1 MVSDNGTEL
10 PGVTVLLWS
19 SPPDWRPARRGP
31 LGGTERQSRRR
42 GAPAVPAHPGH
53 QFCSF
58 LLAPPCKS
66 PVRRGE
72 RNVCLIIPPVGRSDS
87 APATGLSEAVPPPP
101 VVLIGLAPHINVRQ
115 PGARIKT
122 ALLEAW
128 TSYARR
134 RGFDAAVARP
144 EYHTI
149 PVRTV
154 SKRCNPLLIS
164 NPVPSSV
171 CIGRRGRCRDYIG
184 VGSRCGL
191 WYRDGCPRL
200 RNGLQ
205 RLLVAEQHRAVFR
218 DDETRRSN
226 PNHEIRRTNRMLITF
241 NTVGVPFYHTGYR
254 ACGRTLCK

>member
-1 MVSDNGTEL
+1 LTLLAERGAPPTMVSDNGTEL
-10 PGVTVLLWS
+10 PGAAVLLWS
-19 SPPDWRPARRGP
+19 SPLDWRPARRGP

-128 TSYARR
+128 TLPIR
-134 RGFDAAVARP
+134 
-144 EYHTI
+144 
-149 PVRTV
+149 
-154 SKRCNPLLIS
+154 LL
-164 NPVPSSV
+164 PTTTTSSV
-171 CIGRRGRCRDYIG
+171 LPFSGIELGIGRRL
-184 VGSRCGL
+184 GSAC
-191 WYRDGCPRL
+191 DP
-200 RNGLQ
+200 
-205 RLLVAEQHRAVFR
+205 EQ
-218 DDETRRSN
+218 
-226 PNHEIRRTNRMLITF
+226 
-241 NTVGVPFYHTGYR
+241 
-254 ACGRTLCK
+254 